1 MARVNTPKQYRCSVC
16 SEIGHNART
25 CAKRTDGPSATQM
38 MKEMRAKK
46 RAEKAAI
53 KATKIAAAAATV
65 EVLGGMDAIREQIAA
80 PTAHSYADAVEETE
94 AESMIE
100 ETELDE
106 VEPSDEELMALE
118 EEIEEEGEDMDLAA
132 FFSDDPALA
141 AMFSK

>member
-46 RAEKAAI
+46 RAEKAAL
-53 KATKIAAAAATV
+53 KAAKIAAAAATV
-65 EVLGGMDAIREQIAA
+65 DVLGGMDAIREQIAA
-80 PTAHSYADAVEETE
+80 ATAHSYADAV
-94 AESMIE
+94 E

>member
-1 MARVNTPKQYRCSVC
+1 MARVNTPKQYKCSVC
-16 SEIGHNART
+16 SELGHNART
-25 CAKRTDGPSATQM
+25 CVKRTDGPSATQM

-46 RAEKAAI
+46 RAEKAAL
-53 KATKIAAAAATV
+53 KAAKIAAAAA
-65 EVLGGMDAIREQIAA
+65 
-80 PTAHSYADAVEETE
+80 TAHSYADAVEETE

>member
-46 RAEKAAI
+46 RAEKAAL
-53 KATKIAAAAATV
+53 KAAKIAAATV

-80 PTAHSYADAVEETE
+80 ATAHSYADAV
-94 AESMIE
+94 E